1 MRPFSLIPLM
11 VFHLLTG
18 LYLDVTDSLYFEF
31 PPSFLVS
38 LSLVPKDLV
47 SWLRHRSHL
56 PTHCTGSQNHLGT
69 NHSQICTS
77 KLGFSPELPEPSTH
91 SSCRHLSILPQ
102 DLQTEY
108 FLLSSPSKYLFN
120 FQLLFSHSVVSQLFA
135 TP

>member
-11 VFHLLTG
+11 AFHLLKG
-18 LYLDVTDSLYFEF
+18 LYLDVTDSLYSEF

-56 PTHCTGSQNHLGT
+56 PTHSAGSQNHLGT

-77 KLGFSPELPEPSTH
+77 KLGFSPELPEPST
-91 SSCRHLSILPQ
+91 Q
-102 DLQTEY
+102 
-108 FLLSSPSKYLFN
+108 
-120 FQLLFSHSVVSQLFA
+120 
-135 TP
+135 